1 MSRRHGSG
9 PCHHTVRNSW
19 QVELLLILA
28 VISFYSA
35 KRSRSPFAEG
45 LRKGWDKLRE
55 ASRGVAEEISTRDY
69 E

>member
-1 MSRRHGSG
+1 MVAALVINLAQCGVLGR
-9 PCHHTVRNSW
+9 W
-19 QVELLLILA
+19 ELLLILA
-28 VISFYSA
+28 VVSFYSA